1 MDREETETNENDAL
15 SKDFRETLRRSG
27 LNFSAFQTND
37 SQSADFGEEKPA
49 SLKAI
54 ENLLPKTDAELTKKK
69 KKIASKFIQRKSYLM
84 GITGIVAIIVLQAAF
99 QFYFIQ
105 DENLRAAET
114 LIADDRA
121 VEKSD
126 EEPLNTEISEIKEE
140 AKIET
145 KAEAKKIV
153 ENNVTKSKKSAPEV
167 RRDLQATPSRIIFR
181 KRESRESTAERLR
194 RAEKILT
201 GV

>member
-54 ENLLPKTDAELTKKK
+54 ENLLPKMDAELTKKK
-69 KKIASKFIQRKSYLM
+69 TKVASKFIQRKSYLM

-121 VEKSD
+121 FEKIN
-126 EEPLNTEISEIKEE
+126 EEPLNTEIPEIKEE

-145 KAEAKKIV
+145 KTETKKIV
-153 ENNVTKSKKSAPEV
+153 ENNVTKSKKLAPEV

-181 KRESRESTAERLR
+181 KKESRESTAERLR